1 MNRRLGEILID
12 KGYLSEEQVM
22 RALEIQLEESKE
34 GMWVYIG
41 EVLVKQGI
49 VTKDQVEEGLLT
61 VYCKT
66 HYIHHLV
73 LSGFLF
79 QNLQA

>member
-41 EVLVKQGI
+41 EILIKQGI
-49 VTKDQVEEGLLT
+49 VNEEQVEEGLAVLKN
-61 VYCKT
+61 YKT
-66 HYIHHLV
+66 EEI
-73 LSGFLF
+73 
-79 QNLQA
+79 QEDKEDQE

>member
-1 MNRRLGEILID
+1 MNKRLGEILID
-12 KGYLSEEQVM
+12 KGFLSEDQVM

-49 VTKDQVEEGLLT
+49 VTKEQVEEGLA
-61 VYCKT
+61 
-66 HYIHHLV
+66 V
-73 LSGFLF
+73 LKNY
-79 QNLQA
+79 QTEEVQE